1 MVATNRAGVKE
12 LRGIARNCARR
23 RTVGEPGE
31 EGRVVRT
38 FRERRRWVARQRER
52 QQLGD
57 GVLDECEAEGERV
70 ADESV
75 LIGEERAQVV
85 AVAERQGGFVDG
97 GDGRRHEGELDGE
110 EDRRRPRFSRQFLD
124 RSIAAEPPRKRV
136 ARAALRP
143 PRVRQLERR

>member
-52 QQLGD
+52 QELGD

-97 GDGRRHEGELDGE
+97 IRGEGQ
-110 EDRRRPRFSRQFLD
+110 FSFHQ
-124 RSIAAEPPRKRV
+124 PPCTGGKNEISSPS
-136 ARAALRP
+136 LRTK
-143 PRVRQLERR
+143 LSSL

>member
-1 MVATNRAGVKE
+1 M
-12 LRGIARNCARR
+12 RGIARNCARR

-85 AVAERQGGFVDG
+85 AVAERQGGFVDR
-97 GDGRRHEGELDGE
+97 GDGRRDEGELDGE
-110 EDRRRPRFSRQFLD
+110 
-124 RSIAAEPPRKRV
+124 AEGDEGVEHQIDLEHLVRG
-136 ARAALRP
+136 
-143 PRVRQLERR
+143 RVRVRVRVRGRG